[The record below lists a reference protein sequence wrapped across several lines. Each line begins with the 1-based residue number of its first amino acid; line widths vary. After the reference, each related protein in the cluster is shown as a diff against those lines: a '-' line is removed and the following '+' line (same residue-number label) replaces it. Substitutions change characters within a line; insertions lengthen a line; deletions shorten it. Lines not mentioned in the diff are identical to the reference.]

1 MYDSHPHVCVDERS
15 FHRQPHP
22 NPLPAAACCVCEHM
36 QPMKSALPLTPK
48 DFLSRLFEVW
58 AVLTIF
64 NLSTENIL
72 GGREGTIIYNPN
84 LLQWTSSYP
93 TPAHTCACFTTFEES
108 LCHHRGATYWLN
120 TWFVGFIILPLSK
133 EEEEKWP
140 SMLTVIQC
148 TLPPCL
154 ATVVVLKCWITWT
167 MCNGSYRTSSYFTT
181 LWRQFRD
188 FSSSSSFTFFNIP
201 HILLKHFCAGLHA
214 PCIYTALL
222 LHQKT

>member
-1 MYDSHPHVCVDERS
+1 MGAFWS
-15 FHRQPHP
+15 
-22 NPLPAAACCVCEHM
+22 
-36 QPMKSALPLTPK
+36 
-48 DFLSRLFEVW
+48 
-58 AVLTIF
+58 
-64 NLSTENIL
+64 
-72 GGREGTIIYNPN
+72 
-84 LLQWTSSYP
+84 

-120 TWFVGFIILPLSK
+120 TWLVDFIILPLSK

-201 HILLKHFCAGLHA
+201 HILLKTLLCWFTCSVYIHCPPSTSKDIEAVCKLSYASLRIHFGSQEKTFLPLSLLEKKNSEH
-214 PCIYTALL
+214 IYKSWVLTLSVYL
-222 LHQKT
+222 TCWDPINC

>member
-1 MYDSHPHVCVDERS
+1 MIRI
-15 FHRQPHP
+15 R
-22 NPLPAAACCVCEHM
+22 M
-36 QPMKSALPLTPK
+36 SALMRGRSIDNHILTRYQLLRVVFANTCSLWRVHYLSLPRISWV
-48 DFLSRLFEVW
+48 DFLRCEQCLPFY
-58 AVLTIF
+58 
-64 NLSTENIL
+64 NLSTKDNL

-120 TWFVGFIILPLSK
+120 TWIVDFIILPLSK

>member
-1 MYDSHPHVCVDERS
+1 LMRGRS
-15 FHRQPHP
+15 IDNHILTRYQLLRVVFANTCSLWRVHYLS
-22 NPLPAAACCVCEHM
+22 LPRISWV
-36 QPMKSALPLTPK
+36 
-48 DFLSRLFEVW
+48 DFLRCEQCLPFY
-58 AVLTIF
+58 
-64 NLSTENIL
+64 NLSTKDNL
-72 GGREGTIIYNPN
+72 GGGEGTIIYNPN
-84 LLQWTSSYP
+84 LLQWVSSDP
-93 TPAHTCACFTTFEES
+93 HQHTHVLVLPHLKRVCVITVAQ
-108 LCHHRGATYWLN
+108 HIGW
-120 TWFVGFIILPLSK
+120 TWFVDFIILPLSK

-188 FSSSSSFTFFNIP
+188 FSSSSSFTFFIIP